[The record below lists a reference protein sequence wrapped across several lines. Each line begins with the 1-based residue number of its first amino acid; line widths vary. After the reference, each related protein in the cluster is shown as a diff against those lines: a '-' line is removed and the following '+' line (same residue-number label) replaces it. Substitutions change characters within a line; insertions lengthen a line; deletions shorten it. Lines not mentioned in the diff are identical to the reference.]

1 MLKCNYSVGGNEIKS
16 ILLHSIVGWVATQLT
31 RIQLIILIT
40 LKGWLQNC
48 TLPVILSPSLVLGVA
63 SFSWN
68 TSLLH
73 RLKVPGNVN
82 NCQLKPRLSN
92 HRKRIM
98 TLRAVAALSSVLNT
112 LIPNQSPTSLWGCVL
127 WADGMNYMTV
137 LKLCCGW

>member
-73 RLKVPGNVN
+73 PLKVPGNVN

-98 TLRAVAALSSVLNT
+98 TLRPVAFCPLY
-112 LIPNQSPTSLWGCVL
+112 LIRCSPTSHPLHYGV
-127 WADGMNYMTV
+127 V
-137 LKLCCGW
+137 FCGRMG